1 VARAQLAHRSAHATR
16 SLNLVPSQAQIYQ
29 QQQEIAAELRRI
41 RVLAVAQEAQ
51 TARYAAAVE
60 RVDAALRELGD
71 ADNYM

>member
-1 VARAQLAHRSAHATR
+1 MRIARAGLPVQYSVII
-16 SLNLVPSQAQIYQ
+16 LVPLKMQVYQ

-41 RVLAVAQEAQ
+41 RSLAAAQEAQ

>member
-1 VARAQLAHRSAHATR
+1 MPLE
-16 SLNLVPSQAQIYQ
+16 AQIYQ

-41 RVLAVAQEAQ
+41 WSLAAAQEAQ

-60 RVDAALRELGD
+60 RVDGALRELGD